1 MKKILQFYTR
11 FFGLWVLIGFIT
23 AYFYPR
29 VFIPLKPGMEWFFAF
44 TMLGIGIVLNLDEL
58 KAVLK
63 APGIIILGVLAQYSI
78 MPLLAFLFIK
88 LFSLSSAFSLGLVL
102 TGSAPGAMSSNVI
115 SYLARADVSY
125 SVSLTTVSTFLSPVL
140 TPFLTYLLAH
150 SYFKVDFWTM
160 FFGILKMVV
169 IPLSIGIFLKIKFEK
184 RLQPFI
190 TIFPAI
196 SVTFIVFICSLV
208 AALNRNFISQMSMF
222 ILLIVFLLNISG
234 YSLGYAV
241 AKLAKLNIKRRRT
254 LSIEIG
260 MQNAGLGTVL
270 ALKYFSEQVALPAA
284 LFVIVSVVTSAL
296 LARFWHRAE

>member
-1 MKKILQFYTR
+1 MKKILRFYTR
-11 FFGLWVLIGFIT
+11 FFGLWVLIGFIA

-78 MPLLAFLFIK
+78 MPLLAFLFTK
-88 LFSLSSAFSLGLVL
+88 LFSLSSAFSLGLIL

-140 TPFLTYLLAH
+140 TPFLIYILAH
-150 SYFKVDFWTM
+150 SYFKVNFWTM
-160 FFGILKMVV
+160 FSGILKMVV
-169 IPLSIGIFLKIKFEK
+169 IPLSIGIFLKIRFEK

-190 TIFPAI
+190 AIFPAI

-208 AALNRNFISQMSMF
+208 AALNRHFIAQMSMF
-222 ILLIVFLLNISG
+222 VLLIVFLLNVSG
-234 YSLGYAV
+234 YSLARLFHIIY
-241 AKLAKLNIKRRRT
+241 
-254 LSIEIG
+254 EI
-260 MQNAGLGTVL
+260 T
-270 ALKYFSEQVALPAA
+270 
-284 LFVIVSVVTSAL
+284 
-296 LARFWHRAE
+296 